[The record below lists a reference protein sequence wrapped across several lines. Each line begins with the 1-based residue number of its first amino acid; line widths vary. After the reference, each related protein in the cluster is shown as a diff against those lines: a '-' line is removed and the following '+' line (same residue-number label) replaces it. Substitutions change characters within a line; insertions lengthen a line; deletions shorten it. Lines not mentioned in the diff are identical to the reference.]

1 LPGCYRETSKPVK
14 RRRRFPFPS
23 PRQQNRAASGGIADS
38 PRQREERAMAAR
50 DDVSPTFQ
58 TLLYEK
64 RGPIC
69 YITLNRPEKLTAASD
84 QIVEDLD
91 NALFES
97 DGDPDLH
104 VAILSATGR
113 AFCSGADVQPR
124 QLRTPEDMR
133 RLGGPVIPKSGAWR
147 TACRITRSKHE

>member
-1 LPGCYRETSKPVK
+1 
-14 RRRRFPFPS
+14 
-23 PRQQNRAASGGIADS
+23 
-38 PRQREERAMAAR
+38 MAAR

-84 QIVEDLD
+84 QIVEDLN
-91 NALFES
+91 NALFEF